1 MGSAMAY
8 IPFLRRVGEGLFPLS
23 WVCAIDFIISL
34 HTMIPGK
41 PLFYWNGGSFTSFCF
56 ALFCMYI
63 VLLVARG
70 QRPVYN
76 LWSRRFPIAC
86 SLLGISCFIGSTEII
101 FSFFF
106 VLFILISYSHVRGTG
121 IQHIFFPNRRFNLP
135 PSSPKKENR
144 GGANLKAVKQVEAP
158 AARTSVSGWHGLSW
172 HYFQTPPLIAS
183 AATGRIGL
191 LVLWV
196 WMAVP
201 LPSSSIARPVS
212 LKICFAPKLEPLHET
227 FNFSSKCLW
236 SYHSTHGLLE
246 AKIWLCG
253 RYFDRLDFCNLVWV
267 LSRSNW

>member
-1 MGSAMAY
+1 MF
-8 IPFLRRVGEGLFPLS
+8 PFFFFFFGYFVRHGVRPFFSFYPFSFIFPSFDGFWNGVYSFFFFLLRRVGGGCSRWAGFARS
-23 WVCAIDFIISL
+23 TFSCFIISL

-86 SLLGISCFIGSTEII
+86 SLLSISCFIGSTEII

-121 IQHIFFPNRRFNLP
+121 IQHIFFFQAAALISLP
-135 PSSPKKENR
+135 HLLKKR
-144 GGANLKAVKQVEAP
+144 TGGGQRLKAVKQVEAP

-191 LVLWV
+191 LGCCGCGWLCHSRARASHVLWV
-196 WMAVP
+196 
-201 LPSSSIARPVS
+201 
-212 LKICFAPKLEPLHET
+212 
-227 FNFSSKCLW
+227 
-236 SYHSTHGLLE
+236 
-246 AKIWLCG
+246 
-253 RYFDRLDFCNLVWV
+253 
-267 LSRSNW
+267 